1 MTADPDTSAP
11 DGPAAAAGSDAPDLV
26 GALAF
31 LREAGRLKDTLR
43 SAHTGEGRQESTAEH
58 SWRLALWVLALG
70 DRLPAGLDADRLLR
84 ILLVHDLGEALGGDV
99 PAPLQHTEPDR
110 AARERR
116 DLEALVAPLPDGPR
130 TKILELAREYDEATT
145 PEGRLARGL
154 DKLET
159 ILQHVQ
165 GDNPPGFDHA
175 FNLGYGRDRTDAQ
188 PLTRALREPLDRE
201 TRRLAGTGD
210 AG

>member
-1 MTADPDTSAP
+1 MTTDPAP
-11 DGPAAAAGSDAPDLV
+11 DASAAAAAPMPDDPDLA
-26 GALAF
+26 GTLAF

-43 SAHTGEGRQESTAEH
+43 SAHTGGGRQESTAEH

-70 DRLPAGLDADRLLR
+70 ERLPEGIDADRLLR

-99 PAPLQHTEPDR
+99 PAPLQHSEPDR

-116 DLEALVAPLPDGPR
+116 DLEALVAPLPEGPR
-130 TKILELAREYDEATT
+130 EAILGLAREYDEATT